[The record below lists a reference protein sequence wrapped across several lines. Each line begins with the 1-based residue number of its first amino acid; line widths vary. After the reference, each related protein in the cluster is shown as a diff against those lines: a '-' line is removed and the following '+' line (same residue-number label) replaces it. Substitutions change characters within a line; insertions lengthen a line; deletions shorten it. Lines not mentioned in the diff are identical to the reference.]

1 MLLDDS
7 KTACVFTV
15 GDLAFWVSF
24 SGSLS
29 LFSAQQK
36 SGPAAILS
44 SRLQVEL
51 LAAPFRS
58 TILGCQL
65 SSWRRLITS
74 PIFSSVGGWDKESA
88 TVLRWPPCKL

>member
-24 SGSLS
+24 RGSPS

-58 TILGCQL
+58 TILGCQV

-88 TVLRWPPCKL
+88 TQY